1 MKSEIGYLQ
10 KEKPIRQA
18 FISVEVVDPIIG
30 KQRIKNKI
38 DNKKTNLI
46 WKLIFFSPHTH
57 KKTHLNCH

>member
-1 MKSEIGYLQ
+1 MKIGYLQ

-46 WKLIFFSPHTH
+46 WKLIFFSPPHT
-57 KKTHLNCH
+57 KTHLNCH